1 MLIDIN
7 DDFFNELHE
16 VSDSLEM
23 TVGEYLENLHE
34 KNQSLKNVL
43 LDDKEGFQE
52 FIKEFHLILDDLFI
66 LNHEA
71 LTIVNENEKSEIMK
85 PVFIELMKMSSSD
98 ITVLSKL
105 YEVYLQSSK
114 SISQWIQNSNLS
126 FGNNN
131 LLQGAS

>member
-7 DDFFNELHE
+7 DEFFNELHD

-34 KNQSLKNVL
+34 KNQSLKNIL

-71 LTIVNENEKSEIMK
+71 LTIVNENEKSALMK

-114 SISQWIQNSNLS
+114 KAQPMNTE
-126 FGNNN
+126 F
-131 LLQGAS
+131 

>member
-7 DDFFNELHE
+7 DEFFNELHD

-34 KNQSLKNVL
+34 KNQSLKNIL

-66 LNHEA
+66 LNNEA
-71 LTIVNENEKSEIMK
+71 LTIVNENEKSALMK
-85 PVFIELMKMSSSD
+85 PVFIELMKMSSSN

-114 SISQWIQNSNLS
+114 SISQWI
-126 FGNNN
+126 
-131 LLQGAS
+131 

>member
-7 DDFFNELHE
+7 DEFFNELHE

-34 KNQSLKNVL
+34 KNQNLKNVL

-66 LNHEA
+66 LNREA
-71 LTIVNENEKSEIMK
+71 LTIVNENEESEMMK
-85 PVFIELMKMSSSD
+85 PVLMELIQIANSD

-105 YEVYLQSSK
+105 YEVYLQSSEK
-114 SISQWIQNSNLS
+114 SQPMNTE
-126 FGNNN
+126 F
-131 LLQGAS
+131 